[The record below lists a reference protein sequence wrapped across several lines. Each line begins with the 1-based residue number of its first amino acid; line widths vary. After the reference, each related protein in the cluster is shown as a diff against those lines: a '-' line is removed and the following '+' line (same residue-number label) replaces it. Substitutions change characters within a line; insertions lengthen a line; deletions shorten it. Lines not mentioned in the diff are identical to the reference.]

1 MRARSFVATAVLA
14 AGLSLAVEGR
24 AADGFDVVALGA
36 LGGIQDGNLSAWLVH
51 PHDDDRAVTFDAG
64 TLVNGLKIA
73 DEKGA
78 FDAIKVPADS
88 PLGRIG
94 YVLTDRIKGYLVSH
108 AHLDHV
114 AGLVI
119 ASPDDSKKPIY
130 VLPSVGAALV
140 DTYFNWTAW
149 PNFTDRGKAP
159 QLKKY
164 PIVELQPGVAVPL
177 QDTRMTVAAF
187 PLAHGGVESTAFLV
201 ESDGDAIV
209 YFGDTGPDPVEK
221 TTKMRDVWTAVAEKA
236 RQRRLKAIL
245 IESSYTSDRPDA
257 QLFGHLTP
265 KWILASLRELDRLAG
280 GNALK
285 DLPVVITHI
294 KYALTREQP
303 QARML
308 QELEAEN
315 DLGVRFVIPQQ
326 GTRWHFK

>member
-1 MRARSFVATAVLA
+1 MKRLPLLATAVA
-14 AGLSLAVEGR
+14 AGLSMAGATH

-36 LGGIQDGNLSAWLVH
+36 LGGIEDGNLSAWLVH
-51 PHDDDRAVTFDAG
+51 PHDDSRAVTFDAG
-64 TLVNGLKIA
+64 TLVNGLRVA
-73 DEKGA
+73 AEKGGL
-78 FDAIKVPADS
+78 DAIRVPAES
-88 PLGRIG
+88 KLSRVG
-94 YVLTDRIKGYLVSH
+94 YVLTDRIKGYLISH

-130 VLPSVGAALV
+130 ALPSVATALSES
-140 DTYFNWTAW
+140 YFNWQAW

-164 PIVELQPGVAVPL
+164 PLTELAPGAAVPL
-177 QDTRMTVAAF
+177 QDTKMTVTAF
-187 PLAHGGVESTAFLV
+187 PLSHGGVESTAFLV
-201 ESDGDAIV
+201 ESDGDAIL

-221 TTKMRDVWTAVAEKA
+221 TTKMHDVWAAVADKA
-236 RQRRLKAIL
+236 RQHRLKAIL

-265 KWILASLRELDRLAG
+265 AWIMKSLHELDALAG

-303 QARML
+303 QARMRD
-308 QELEAEN
+308 ELTAAN
-315 DLGVRFVIPQQ
+315 DLGVRILIPQQ
-326 GTRWHFK
+326 GSRWHFH